1 MPHDD
6 DRRSP
11 IPLWSL
17 PLLAGL
23 LPIVAALTAFWLS
36 IAMGLVPSCNPLPLL
51 DGCVSISRA
60 ARHDLPN
67 YIFRAII
74 LPTALLQT
82 LTWILCA
89 AWLKQMETQTRTLLR
104 VLPWL
109 GVLAGLVLIIYGT
122 FLGTEGL
129 MYRFLRRQGITN
141 YFGFTY
147 ICMVIASGSL
157 WRLAHTGL
165 TALPARLA
173 WLLPA
178 ACAITLVI
186 GLIQAFG
193 PLFLDSEDLKDR
205 LGNLMEWYAAFSF
218 SLFFFALAWLWR
230 SARFGVQLVSG
241 NRS

>member
-6 DRRSP
+6 GHHAR
-11 IPLWSL
+11 IPLWVL

-23 LPIVAALTAFWLS
+23 LPIVAALTALRLS
-36 IAMGLVPSCNPLPLL
+36 IEMGLVPPCNPLLE
-51 DGCVSISRA
+51 GCVSISRA

-74 LPTALLQT
+74 LPTAVLQIM
-82 LTWILCA
+82 TWILCA
-89 AWLKQMETQTRTLLR
+89 AWLKQMDTHTRTLLR

-129 MYRFLRRQGITN
+129 MYRFLRRQGITF
-141 YFGFTY
+141 YFGFTF
-147 ICMVIASGSL
+147 ICMVMASGSL

-165 TALPARLA
+165 TALPARFA
-173 WLLPA
+173 WILPA

-193 PLFLDSEDLKDR
+193 PLFLDSDDLQDR
-205 LGNLMEWYAAFSF
+205 LGNLMEWYAALSF
-218 SLFFFALAWLWR
+218 SLFFFALAWLWQR
-230 SARFGVQLVSG
+230 ARFSVHLVHG
-241 NRS
+241 K

>member
-1 MPHDD
+1 M
-6 DRRSP
+6 
-11 IPLWSL
+11 L

-23 LPIVAALTAFWLS
+23 LPIIAALIALRLS
-36 IAMGLVPSCNPLPLL
+36 IEMGLVPPCNPLL

-74 LPTALLQT
+74 LPTAVLQIM
-82 LTWILCA
+82 TWILCA
-89 AWLKQMETQTRTLLR
+89 AWLKQMDTHTRTLLR

-109 GVLAGLVLIIYGT
+109 GVLAGLVLILYGT

-129 MYRFLRRQGITN
+129 MYRFLRRQGITF
-141 YFGFTY
+141 YFGFTF
-147 ICMVIASGSL
+147 ICMVMASGSL

-186 GLIQAFG
+186 GFIQAFG

-205 LGNLMEWYAAFSF
+205 LGNLMEWYAALSF
-218 SLFFFALAWLWR
+218 SLFFFALAWLWKR
-230 SARFGVQLVSG
+230 AHFSVHLVHG
-241 NRS
+241 K

>member
-1 MPHDD
+1 MPYEHGQGP
-6 DRRSP
+6 R
-11 IPLWSL
+11 IPLWAL

-23 LPIVAALTAFWLS
+23 LPIVAALTALWLS
-36 IAMGLVPSCNPLPLL
+36 ISLGLVPRCNPMPLL

-74 LPTALLQT
+74 LPTAVLQA

-89 AWLKQMETQTRTLLR
+89 AWLRQMETQTRTLLR

-109 GVLAGLVLIIYGT
+109 GILAGLVLIIYGT

-157 WRLAHTGL
+157 WRLAQAGL
-165 TALPARLA
+165 TALPARYA
-173 WLLPA
+173 WILPA
-178 ACAITLVI
+178 VCALTLMV
-186 GLIQAFG
+186 GLTQAFG
-193 PLFLDSEDLKDR
+193 PLFLEREDLKDR
-205 LGNLMEWYAAFSF
+205 LGNLMEWHAAFSF
-218 SLFFFALAWLWR
+218 SLFFFGLAWLWKR
-230 SARFGVQLVSG
+230 AKFSAQLVRG
-241 NRS
+241 DRS